1 MEKKVVV
8 MSAQDVAAMRKASK
22 EAEAAYFDAKV
33 GALEFIAEEMRNTG
47 REYTA
52 AELAYLSGLSTNEVA
67 AQVGTNCCCRAAR
80 QAGFSYGEVQTG
92 VRFNEMT
99 YVQVMPNGE
108 INPAHSITVTRKQV
122 TYKMR
127 PSRR

>member
-1 MEKKVVV
+1 MDKKVVV
-8 MSAQDVAAMRKASK
+8 MSAQDVAEMRRANK
-22 EAEAAYFDAKV
+22 EAEAAYFNAKV
-33 GALEFIAEEMRNTG
+33 GALEFVAEEMRNTG

-52 AELAYLSGLSTNEVA
+52 AELAYLSGLSTNEIA
-67 AQVGTNCCCRAAR
+67 AQVNTQRCCRAAR

-92 VRFNEMT
+92 TRFNEMT
-99 YVQVMPNGE
+99 FVQVMPSGE

>member
-8 MSAQDVAAMRKASK
+8 LSPEDVAAMRKANK
-22 EAEAAYFDAKV
+22 EAEAAYFEAKV
-33 GALEFIAEEMRNTG
+33 GALEFVASEMRNTG

-52 AELAYLSGLSTNEVA
+52 TELAEMSGLSPLEIA
-67 AQVGTNCCCRAAR
+67 KQVGTNCCCRAAR
-80 QAGFSYGEVQTG
+80 QAGFGYCEVQTA
-92 VRFNEMT
+92 VRHNELK

-108 INPAHSITVTRKQV
+108 INPDRSITITRKQV

>member
-8 MSAQDVAAMRKASK
+8 MSAQDVAAMRRANK

-52 AELAYLSGLSTNEVA
+52 AELAYLSGLSTNEIA
-67 AQVGTNCCCRAAR
+67 AQVGGDGHCRAAQR
-80 QAGFSYGEVQTG
+80 AGLGWGKIQTG

-99 YVQVMPNGE
+99 FVQVMPSGE
-108 INPAHSITVTRKQV
+108 INPAHTLTVTRKQV

-127 PSRR
+127 PDRR